1 MISHQYILKSTTFF
15 AVQQKAATFLFCQY
29 YFVHPVFYQDSDAIR
44 NGLLLTNKRPKTS
57 WPSCMSAQTTNGKVK
72 VLGHH
77 KKGIVV
83 LGKLR
88 LSAAY
93 RQKSAEDIVCSTTID
108 LLPLPPSQPCTLHT
122 HFSNSLFCLQQK
134 RRGLTVLPFSKRATK
149 KGEKGESP
157 RS

>member
-1 MISHQYILKSTTFF
+1 MVKHRRFLQCSKKPQLSIFSPFF
-15 AVQQKAATFLFCQY
+15 ARILMPFGMGSLIK
-29 YFVHPVFYQDSDAIR
+29 R
-44 NGLLLTNKRPKTS
+44 RRPKTT

-93 RQKSAEDIVCSTTID
+93 R
-108 LLPLPPSQPCTLHT
+108 
-122 HFSNSLFCLQQK
+122 
-134 RRGLTVLPFSKRATK
+134 
-149 KGEKGESP
+149 
-157 RS
+157 